1 MWVDPNKEGD
11 TPRSLNLDD
20 LIDVS
25 LGNNS
30 PIMRK
35 NKVPKQF
42 DSMCFT
48 LQFTTRTL
56 DLKAKDP

>member
-35 NKVPKQF
+35 NKVPK
-42 DSMCFT
+42 
-48 LQFTTRTL
+48 
-56 DLKAKDP
+56 